1 MKKNL
6 IIISLIFALPLIA
19 YAVLS
24 GTKVESATQEHVS
37 GKPQIIKFSSKLC
50 SDCKQM
56 KGVFETVMPQYS
68 GTVEVI
74 EYDIEKNDKNINNAI
89 DTYNVNLVPT
99 VVYIDK
105 NGKVVRKTEGYIDKH
120 KFEAYVKEILN

>member
-50 SDCKQM
+50 SDCKKM

-105 NGKVVRKTEGYIDKH
+105 NGKVVRKTEGYVDKH

>member
-1 MKKNL
+1 
-6 IIISLIFALPLIA
+6 
-19 YAVLS
+19 
-24 GTKVESATQEHVS
+24 
-37 GKPQIIKFSSKLC
+37 
-50 SDCKQM
+50 
-56 KGVFETVMPQYS
+56 MPQYS

-99 VVYIDK
+99 VIYIDK

>member
-50 SDCKQM
+50 SDCKKM
-56 KGVFETVMPQYS
+56 KRVFETVMPQYS

>member
-50 SDCKQM
+50 SDCKKM

-99 VVYIDK
+99 IIYIDK
-105 NGKVVRKTEGYIDKH
+105 NGKVVRKTEGYVDKH